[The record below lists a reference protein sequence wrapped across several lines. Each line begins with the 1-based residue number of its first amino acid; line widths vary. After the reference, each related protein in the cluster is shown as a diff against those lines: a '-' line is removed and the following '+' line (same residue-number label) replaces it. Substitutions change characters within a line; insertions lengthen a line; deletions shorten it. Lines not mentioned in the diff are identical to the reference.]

1 MGSPRKSRR
10 SGGIA
15 AFIAGTFLLAAAAQ
29 AQMYK
34 CVDAKGVTQ
43 YTDKPCAAGKGREV
57 DIRAQPPISGKLES
71 YGSDVNTAER
81 DFRGRQQQR
90 EREEQKE
97 ATADAARRNRCE
109 QLRAEQQRWISV
121 NRIFVTDD
129 KGERRYLSDAER
141 QAKTAQYEAEIAR
154 NCR

>member
-1 MGSPRKSRR
+1 MRSPGDS
-10 SGGIA
+10 
-15 AFIAGTFLLAAAAQ
+15 AGFLALVAIMLLLAAPAQ

-71 YGSDVNTAER
+71 YGSDVNSAER

-90 EREEQKE
+90 ERDAQQE
-97 ATADAARRNRCE
+97 AAADAARANRCG
-109 QLRAEQQRWISV
+109 QLRSEHQRWISV

-141 QAKTAQYEAEIAR
+141 QARTAQYEAEIAR